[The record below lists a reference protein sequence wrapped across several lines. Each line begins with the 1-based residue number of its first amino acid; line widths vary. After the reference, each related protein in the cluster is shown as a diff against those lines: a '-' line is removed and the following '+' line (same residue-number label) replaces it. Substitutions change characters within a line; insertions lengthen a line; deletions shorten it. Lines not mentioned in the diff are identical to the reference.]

1 MTPRSTWASP
11 YLNNS
16 EADVGTFGTGP
27 FSNDGALDFL
37 DELAGQPAGEHR
49 EVLERMFF
57 RVRSRPDLLGWKFF
71 PDEVVAAAAVVAA
84 SLPGGEG
91 IRQELANRGYDVDMI
106 LPPATDRELND
117 SALEALLLAA
127 GRDGP
132 WHEGWTDPED
142 AARARQT
149 TDHLAAIFFREQH
162 AQELPLE
169 F

>member
-1 MTPRSTWASP
+1 
-11 YLNNS
+11 
-16 EADVGTFGTGP
+16 
-27 FSNDGALDFL
+27 
-37 DELAGQPAGEHR
+37 
-49 EVLERMFF
+49 
-57 RVRSRPDLLGWKFF
+57 
-71 PDEVVAAAAVVAA
+71 
-84 SLPGGEG
+84 
-91 IRQELANRGYDVDMI
+91 MI
-106 LPPATDRELND
+106 LPPATDRKLNA

-162 AQELPLE
+162 AQEQELPLE